1 VSPPTALSPFAAA
14 AITGGNPFRT
24 TMLTWKYVLPAFVV
38 PLVFT
43 LSPTGTRVLLQGS
56 PLEVAA
62 TSVAVMIGITA
73 LSAGIAGWLRRRAS
87 GVERLLLVTAATL
100 LFLPQPAAALSGAAI
115 AAATVGS
122 HWRRR

>member
-1 VSPPTALSPFAAA
+1 
-14 AITGGNPFRT
+14 
-24 TMLTWKYVLPAFVV
+24 
-38 PLVFT
+38 
-43 LSPTGTRVLLQGS
+43 VLLQGS